1 MWPSPE
7 RPTLVAV
14 LRLLTRKWLF
24 THALA
29 LGLVVVFLIFGRWQL
44 ARAESGHTASYAY
57 AVEWPTF
64 ALMVVGF
71 WVKIVRDELHP
82 KIGDDGGAL
91 DSAQSGAARSAPRG
105 GKASSRARDE
115 AAAELDAYNRYLAER
130 ASWSASRTEHPRRYA
145 G

>member
-1 MWPSPE
+1 MISDASYALDV
-7 RPTLVAV
+7 R
-14 LRLLTRKWLF
+14 RLLNRKWLF

-29 LGLVVVFLIFGRWQL
+29 VSLVVVFLIFGRWQL
-44 ARAESGHTASYAY
+44 DRAESGHTASYAY

-64 ALMVVGF
+64 ALMVVWF

-82 KIGDDGGAL
+82 EGRPGGAL
-91 DSAQSGAARSAPRG
+91 ESGPSDAGAPAPRD
-105 GKASSRARDE
+105 GKASSKARDE

-130 ASWSASRTEHPRRYA
+130 ASRS